1 MYAPYYNSCITKKSS
16 AIHVSFF
23 FLPVERD
30 ISSLFLCSFQN
41 RSLRLEVILQP
52 CEPWINDIRKNQL
65 GLHKHEVI
73 IFKSSN
79 FRLTALHKYFQ
90 DSFYA
95 WSPNSFP
102 LFSRMISVSASENS
116 WFQRKVFLPFSL
128 SLAITFGP
136 LNKRST
142 STIQRYKISQGW
154 VGWGWFGETTTF
166 FVAHKG
172 YIRLDYYR

>member
-1 MYAPYYNSCITKKSS
+1 MRLIIILASPKSHLRYMYL
-16 AIHVSFF
+16 FF

-102 LFSRMISVSASENS
+102 LF
-116 WFQRKVFLPFSL
+116 
-128 SLAITFGP
+128 
-136 LNKRST
+136 
-142 STIQRYKISQGW
+142 
-154 VGWGWFGETTTF
+154 
-166 FVAHKG
+166 
-172 YIRLDYYR
+172 